1 MHNRHLFSL
10 SFWMLGSL
18 GAWGHIITIHYVHT
32 VQYHLMMNYWR
43 TRSPVLSRWENI
55 YSGDCVQWHA
65 FWTTFKWF
73 CCLPS
78 TNQTEI
84 HRGKS
89 QNILN
94 LKSVLSFKV
103 VCQYPIF
110 RHNRTWKLGKAS
122 CSPWAKASAFWS
134 QSLNRSSLVGAVT
147 GSLWTQHYSYPAGHK
162 WSSCTQANLES
173 VGPL

>member
-1 MHNRHLFSL
+1 MTFIQLKFLDARKSRGLGPHHYYTLCTPCTISPHDELLANSESSAFQMRKYI
-10 SFWMLGSL
+10 FWWL
-18 GAWGHIITIHYVHT
+18 
-32 VQYHLMMNYWR
+32 
-43 TRSPVLSRWENI
+43 
-55 YSGDCVQWHA
+55 CVQWHA

-110 RHNRTWKLGKAS
+110 RHNRTWKLGKAH

-147 GSLWTQHYSYPAGHK
+147 GSLWTRHYSCPAGHT